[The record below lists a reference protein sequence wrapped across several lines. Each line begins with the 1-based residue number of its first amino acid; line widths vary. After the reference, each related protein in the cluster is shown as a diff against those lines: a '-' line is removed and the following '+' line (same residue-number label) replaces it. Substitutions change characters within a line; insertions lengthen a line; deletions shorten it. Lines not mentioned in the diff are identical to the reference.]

1 MGVSIEVVLFDV
13 GGVLVQLGGVEHF
26 GQMIGEGDEAE
37 IWHRWLHSPW
47 VRRYERGRCTRHEF
61 AVGMV
66 EENDLA
72 IGPDEFLDA
81 FLSWPLGLL
90 SGAESLVRELAEDV
104 HASCLSNSNEAHWHE
119 QRDAPVLKALFP
131 DPFLSFELDLIKP
144 DREMFEHV
152 IEAVGCPARN
162 ILFLDDNVIN
172 VDGAR
177 TLGIDAQCVVGVGP
191 ARIILA
197 ERGLLRQRPA
207 EEATL

>member
-1 MGVSIEVVLFDV
+1 VSIEVVLFDV

-26 GQMIGEGDEAE
+26 GQMIGEGDEGE

-119 QRDAPVLKALFP
+119 QRDAHVLKALFP

-144 DREMFEHV
+144 DREMFAHV
-152 IEAVGCPARN
+152 IEAVGCPAQN

-177 TLGIDAQCVVGVGP
+177 ALGIDAQCVVGVDP
-191 ARIILA
+191 ARTVLA
-197 ERGLLRQRPA
+197 ERGLLR
-207 EEATL
+207 